1 MRSLRTIGLLVARL
15 IAFVADVARACPSC
29 ASPLEE
35 NRQAFVDTTIFLT
48 VLPLLMIGG
57 LVWWLRRKAREMQDD
72 ATIPVPDDLL
82 RGPVPWSKRGGP

>member
-1 MRSLRTIGLLVARL
+1 MVLALGLSLLS
-15 IAFVADVARACPSC
+15 DVARACPGC

-57 LVWWLRRKAREMQDD
+57 LVWWLRRRLRQAEAEQSIVLADD
-72 ATIPVPDDLL
+72 AWEN
-82 RGPVPWSKRGGP
+82 RAPWSKRS